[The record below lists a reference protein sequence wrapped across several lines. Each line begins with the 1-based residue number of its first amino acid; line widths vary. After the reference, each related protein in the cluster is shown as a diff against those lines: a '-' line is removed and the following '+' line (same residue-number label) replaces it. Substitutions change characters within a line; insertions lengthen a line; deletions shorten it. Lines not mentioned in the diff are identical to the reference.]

1 MNPIDQEEERRRL
14 AEAYAR
20 LNDDGLMELAED
32 PDALTDLARA
42 TLRKEMQRRGLDT
55 DRPDPIPEAE
65 EVAVSNLVT
74 IRLFRDLPE
83 ALFAKALL
91 ESSGIECFLADENI
105 VRLDWFISNA
115 IGNMRLQV
123 REEDAETALEIL
135 DQPVE
140 GAADVQGEE

>member
-1 MNPIDQEEERRRL
+1 MNPIDQEEERSRL

-20 LNDDGLMELAED
+20 LNDDGLMALAED

-42 TLRKEMQRRGLDT
+42 TLMHEMEHRGLNAALV
-55 DRPDPIPEAE
+55 DPSPEAE
-65 EVAVSNLVT
+65 EVKISNLVT
-74 IRLFRDLPE
+74 IRLFRDLPD

-91 ESSGIECFLADENI
+91 ESSGIECWLADENI

-123 REEDAETALEIL
+123 REEDAETALELL

-140 GAADVQGEE
+140 EVTDIQGEE